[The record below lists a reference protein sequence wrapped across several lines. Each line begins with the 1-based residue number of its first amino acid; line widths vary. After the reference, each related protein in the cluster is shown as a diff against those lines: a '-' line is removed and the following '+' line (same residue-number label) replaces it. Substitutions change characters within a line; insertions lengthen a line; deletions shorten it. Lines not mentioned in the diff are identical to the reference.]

1 LAATIGFA
9 PHDRRSRLR
18 RGILGLVALVA
29 CMVGLAS
36 QASAQGVTKAT
47 FHDWQLRCDTPP
59 GASAEQCILYQ
70 NVADEQRPDVN
81 IVVVVIKVSDPAGK
95 DDKGQMP
102 RKTLLRVIAPLGVLL
117 PRGLGLKI
125 DDKEVGSTGFARCL
139 TNGCVAEVELDQ
151 PLIEQLSKGKTATF
165 IIFQSENEGRGLPL
179 NLAGFAEGL
188 GQLK

>member
-1 LAATIGFA
+1 MGL
-9 PHDRRSRLR
+9 DRSDPRNRLR
-18 RGILGLVALVA
+18 AGLFALLALACAGIAVQPAA
-29 CMVGLAS
+29 
-36 QASAQGVTKAT
+36 AQGVTKAT
-47 FHDWQLRCDTPP
+47 FKDWQLRCDTPP

-70 NVADEQRPDVN
+70 NIADEQRPDVN
-81 IVVVVIKVSDPAGK
+81 IVVVVIKVSDPASK
-95 DDKGQMP
+95 DAQGQMA

-139 TNGCVAEVELDQ
+139 TNGCVAEVELDE
-151 PLIEQLSKGKTATF
+151 PLIEQLSKGRTATF
-165 IIFQSENEGRGLPL
+165 IVFQSENEGRGLPL

>member
-1 LAATIGFA
+1 MGLVRQDSRGRIIGAA
-9 PHDRRSRLR
+9 
-18 RGILGLVALVA
+18 LGLMALIA
-29 CMVGLAS
+29 CPAP
-36 QASAQGVTKAT
+36 QAMAQGTTRAT
-47 FHDWQLRCDTPP
+47 FNDWQLRCDTPH

-81 IVVVVIKVSDPAGK
+81 IVVVVIKVSDPTSSDAQ
-95 DDKGQMP
+95 GQMA

-188 GQLK
+188 AQLK